1 MPSLSRVPV
10 FYAPENNRFETNYGQ
25 FEIQLQFPWKVY
37 LVSVKLKLG
46 TKALIGAVV
55 VIALNTALVVGA
67 AYWSLSS
74 DFTDRAKRDIEG
86 NLRTFALTFTETF
99 GDAKVSV
106 QNGVVTRIEIPAIPE
121 IKDHAIVDRA
131 VSYVG
136 GSATLFVVDDS
147 GQFVRRSTNV
157 KKENGDRAVG
167 TQLAADHPAQAL
179 LRRGEAYKGPATL
192 FGKSFMTAYF
202 PVTNPAGKVIG
213 ILYVGVPMAELDAML
228 SQAMRTMVV
237 AAAIA
242 ALLVLG
248 LTMLAV
254 RRVTKPLA
262 AVTDA
267 LTAIAEGREDVAIKS
282 DDRSDEIGEIARS
295 LVVFRSA
302 ASERRRMRE
311 EQTAAAAA
319 AVEQRKAELQRFVDS
334 FQASIGGIIENV
346 LTSSGEFEREARQLT
361 QTARTTADLSGH
373 SAGASETASEHVRTA
388 AAASDELSG
397 SIAEIIRRVQESNA
411 IAAEAVNQATA
422 TDQRI
427 KELSDAGNRI
437 GDVVKLI
444 TSIAEQTN
452 LLALNATIEA
462 ARAGDAGRGFAV
474 VAQEVK
480 TLAGQ
485 TAKATEEISSQI
497 ANMQTVTQES
507 VDAIKAIGSTIERIN
522 GIAASISAAVE
533 QQRAATQNITQSV
546 RSAATGT
553 AEVVENIR
561 SAARGAGETGE
572 SSNRMFASAQALS
585 GESLRLKA
593 EVQKFLDGM
602 RAA

>member
-1 MPSLSRVPV
+1 M
-10 FYAPENNRFETNYGQ
+10 
-25 FEIQLQFPWKVY
+25 
-37 LVSVKLKLG
+37 SVKLKLG

-572 SSNRMFASAQALS
+572 SSNRMFASARALS

>member
-1 MPSLSRVPV
+1 M
-10 FYAPENNRFETNYGQ
+10 
-25 FEIQLQFPWKVY
+25 
-37 LVSVKLKLG
+37 SVKLKLG

-67 AYWSLSS
+67 AYWSLTN
-74 DFTDRAKRDIEG
+74 DFADRAKRDIEG
-86 NLRTFALTFTETF
+86 NLRTFALTFAETF
-99 GDAKVSV
+99 KDAKVSV
-106 QNGVVTRIEIPAIPE
+106 QNGAVTRIEIPAIPE

-192 FGKSFMTAYF
+192 FGKPFMTAYF
-202 PVTNPAGKVIG
+202 PVTNPAGKVTG

-228 SQAMRTMVV
+228 AQAMQTMIIAAVV
-237 AAAIA
+237 A
-242 ALLVLG
+242 ALLVLA

-254 RRVTKPLA
+254 SRVTKPLS
-262 AVTDA
+262 AVTEA
-267 LTAIAEGREDVAIKS
+267 LTAIAEGRENVDIKS
-282 DDRSDEIGEIARS
+282 DERGDEIGEIARS

-311 EQTAAAAA
+311 EQAAAATA

-334 FQASIGGIIENV
+334 FQASIGGIIDNV

-361 QTARTTADLSGH
+361 QTARTTADLSGQ

-411 IAAEAVNQATA
+411 IAAEAVKQATA

-522 GIAASISAAVE
+522 EIAASISGAVE
-533 QQRAATQNITQSV
+533 LQRAATQNITQSV
-546 RSAATGT
+546 RSAASGT
-553 AEVVENIR
+553 AEVVNNIR

>member
-1 MPSLSRVPV
+1 M
-10 FYAPENNRFETNYGQ
+10 
-25 FEIQLQFPWKVY
+25 QFPWKVY
-37 LVSVKLKLG
+37 DVSVKLKLG

-74 DFTDRAKRDIEG
+74 DFADRAKRDIEG

-99 GDAKVSV
+99 KDAKVSV
-106 QNGVVTRIEIPAIPE
+106 QNGVVTRIEITAIPE

-585 GESLRLKA
+585 SESLRLKA

>member
-1 MPSLSRVPV
+1 M
-10 FYAPENNRFETNYGQ
+10 
-25 FEIQLQFPWKVY
+25 
-37 LVSVKLKLG
+37 SVKLKLG

-179 LRRGEAYKGPATL
+179 LRRGDAYKGPATL

>member
-1 MPSLSRVPV
+1 MSL
-10 FYAPENNRFETNYGQ
+10 
-25 FEIQLQFPWKVY
+25 
-37 LVSVKLKLG
+37 KLKLG
-46 TKALIGAVV
+46 TKALIGAAV

-74 DFTDRAKRDIEG
+74 DFADRAKRDIEG
-86 NLRTFALTFTETF
+86 NLRTFALTFAETF
-99 GDAKVSV
+99 KDAKVSM
-106 QNGVVTRIEIPAIPE
+106 QNGAVTRIEVPTISD

-131 VSYVG
+131 TSYVG
-136 GSATLFVVDDS
+136 GSATLFVVDDN

-167 TQLAADHPAQAL
+167 TQLAADHPAQPL
-179 LRRGEAYKGPATL
+179 LRRGEAYKGPAVL
-192 FGKSFMTAYF
+192 FGKPFMTAYF
-202 PVTNPAGKVIG
+202 PVAIPAGKVIG
-213 ILYVGVPMAELDAML
+213 ILYVGVPMAALDAML
-228 SQAMRTMVV
+228 SQVMQTMMV

-254 RRVTKPLA
+254 RRVTKPLT
-262 AVTDA
+262 AVTEA
-267 LTAIAEGREDVAIKS
+267 LTAIADGREHVEIGS

-295 LVVFRSA
+295 LMFFRSA
-302 ASERRRMRE
+302 AGERRRMRE
-311 EQTAAAAA
+311 EQAAAAAA
-319 AVEQRKAELQRFVDS
+319 AVEQRKTELQRFVNS

-346 LTSSGEFEREARQLT
+346 LTSASEFEREARQLT
-361 QTARTTADLSGH
+361 QAARTTADLSGQ

-485 TAKATEEISSQI
+485 TANATEEISSQI

-507 VDAIKAIGSTIERIN
+507 VDAIKAIGATIERIN

-546 RSAATGT
+546 RSAASGT
-553 AEVVENIR
+553 AEVVNNIR

-593 EVQKFLDGM
+593 EVQKFLDNM
-602 RAA
+602 QAA

>member
-1 MPSLSRVPV
+1 M
-10 FYAPENNRFETNYGQ
+10 
-25 FEIQLQFPWKVY
+25 
-37 LVSVKLKLG
+37 SVKLKLG

-74 DFTDRAKRDIEG
+74 DFADRAKRDIEG

-99 GDAKVSV
+99 KDAKVSV
-106 QNGVVTRIEIPAIPE
+106 QNGVVTRIEITAIPE

-593 EVQKFLDGM
+593 EVQKFLDDM

>member
-1 MPSLSRVPV
+1 M
-10 FYAPENNRFETNYGQ
+10 
-25 FEIQLQFPWKVY
+25 
-37 LVSVKLKLG
+37 KLG

-67 AYWSLSS
+67 AYWSLTS
-74 DFTDRAKRDIEG
+74 DFNERAKRDIEG
-86 NLRTFALTFTETF
+86 NLRTFALTFAETF
-99 GDAKVSV
+99 KDAKVGV
-106 QNGVVTRIEIPAIPE
+106 QNGAVTRIEIPAIPE
-121 IKDHAIVDRA
+121 VKDHAIVDRA

-136 GSATLFVVDDS
+136 GSATLFVVDDG

-192 FGKSFMTAYF
+192 FGKPFMTAYF

-228 SQAMRTMVV
+228 SQAMQTMSI

-262 AVTDA
+262 SVTEA
-267 LTAIAEGREDVAIKS
+267 LTAIAEGRETAEIKS
-282 DDRSDEIGEIARS
+282 DDRGDEIGEIARS

-302 ASERRRMRE
+302 AGERRRMRE
-311 EQTAAAAA
+311 EQAAAASA

-346 LTSSGEFEREARQLT
+346 LTSSSEFEREARQLT
-361 QTARTTADLSGH
+361 QAARTTADLSGQ
-373 SAGASETASEHVRTA
+373 SAGASESASEHVRTA

-397 SIAEIIRRVQESNA
+397 SIGEIIRRVQESNA

-507 VDAIKAIGSTIERIN
+507 VEAIKAIGSTIERIN

-546 RSAATGT
+546 RSAASGT
-553 AEVVENIR
+553 AEVVNNIR
-561 SAARGAGETGE
+561 SAARGAGETGD
-572 SSNRMFASAQALS
+572 SSNRMFVSAQALS
-585 GESLRLKA
+585 SESLRLKA
-593 EVQKFLDGM
+593 EVQKFLDNM
-602 RAA
+602 QAA

>member
-1 MPSLSRVPV
+1 M
-10 FYAPENNRFETNYGQ
+10 
-25 FEIQLQFPWKVY
+25 
-37 LVSVKLKLG
+37 SVKLKLG

-74 DFTDRAKRDIEG
+74 DFADRAKRDIEG

-99 GDAKVSV
+99 KDAKVSV
-106 QNGVVTRIEIPAIPE
+106 QNGVVTRIEITAIPE

-202 PVTNPAGKVIG
+202 PVTNPTGKVIG

-585 GESLRLKA
+585 SESLRLKA

>member
-1 MPSLSRVPV
+1 M
-10 FYAPENNRFETNYGQ
+10 
-25 FEIQLQFPWKVY
+25 
-37 LVSVKLKLG
+37 SVKLKLG

-67 AYWSLSS
+67 AYWSLTN
-74 DFTDRAKRDIEG
+74 DFADRAKRDIEG
-86 NLRTFALTFTETF
+86 NLRTFALTFAETF
-99 GDAKVSV
+99 KDAKVSV
-106 QNGVVTRIEIPAIPE
+106 QNGAVTRIEIPAIPE

-179 LRRGEAYKGPATL
+179 LRKGEAYKGPATL
-192 FGKSFMTAYF
+192 FGKPFMTAYF
-202 PVTNPAGKVIG
+202 PVTNPAGKVTG

-228 SQAMRTMVV
+228 AQAMQTMIIAAVV
-237 AAAIA
+237 A
-242 ALLVLG
+242 ALLVLA

-254 RRVTKPLA
+254 SRVTKPLS
-262 AVTDA
+262 AVTEA
-267 LTAIAEGREDVAIKS
+267 LTAIAEGRENVDIKS
-282 DDRSDEIGEIARS
+282 DERGDEIGEIARS

-311 EQTAAAAA
+311 EQAAAATA

-361 QTARTTADLSGH
+361 QTARTTADLSGQ

-411 IAAEAVNQATA
+411 IAAEAVKQATA

-522 GIAASISAAVE
+522 EIAASISGAVE

-546 RSAATGT
+546 RSAASGT
-553 AEVVENIR
+553 AEVVNNIR

-585 GESLRLKA
+585 SESLRLKA

>member
-1 MPSLSRVPV
+1 MSL
-10 FYAPENNRFETNYGQ
+10 
-25 FEIQLQFPWKVY
+25 
-37 LVSVKLKLG
+37 KLKLG
-46 TKALIGAVV
+46 TKALIGAAV

-74 DFTDRAKRDIEG
+74 DFADRAKRDIEG
-86 NLRTFALTFTETF
+86 NLRTFALTFAETF
-99 GDAKVSV
+99 KDAKVSM
-106 QNGVVTRIEIPAIPE
+106 QNGAVTRIEVPTISD

-131 VSYVG
+131 TSYVG
-136 GSATLFVVDDS
+136 GSATLFVVDDN

-167 TQLAADHPAQAL
+167 TQLAADHPAQPL
-179 LRRGEAYKGPATL
+179 LRRGEAYKGPAVL
-192 FGKSFMTAYF
+192 FGKPFMTAYF
-202 PVTNPAGKVIG
+202 PVTNPAGQVIG

-228 SQAMRTMVV
+228 SQVMQTMMV

-254 RRVTKPLA
+254 RRVTKPLT
-262 AVTDA
+262 AVTEA
-267 LTAIAEGREDVAIKS
+267 LTAIADGREHVEIGS

-295 LVVFRSA
+295 LMFFRSA
-302 ASERRRMRE
+302 AGERRRMRE
-311 EQTAAAAA
+311 EQAAAAAA
-319 AVEQRKAELQRFVDS
+319 AVEQRKTELQRFVNS

-346 LTSSGEFEREARQLT
+346 LTSASEFEREARQLT
-361 QTARTTADLSGH
+361 QAARTTADLSGQ

-485 TAKATEEISSQI
+485 TANATEEISSQI

-507 VDAIKAIGSTIERIN
+507 VDAIKAIGATIERIN

-546 RSAATGT
+546 RSAASGT
-553 AEVVENIR
+553 AEVVNNIR

-593 EVQKFLDGM
+593 EVQKFLDNM
-602 RAA
+602 QAA